1 MADEKNKVAEGNSA
15 ESAASKSVKKKTVK
29 KAAKKAVKK
38 KTVKKTAKKA
48 ATKKSV
54 KAAKPANGNGQKEK
68 AKIRLKDQATPQ
80 TTTASKVKVAPKAEK
95 DRLGLLSTL
104 SIFMLLII
112 GVWAIYSYMN
122 EQETATVEEIKA
134 EVVVSPAAA
143 PVAAPAP
150 EVLVVEEVIV
160 APVEEVS
167 APDTEKETAPVAEA
181 EVADEAVEATDAA
194 DQKDESKGFFEN
206 IFGRKDEP
214 STAEGSNDAA
224 ATAAETTQP
233 AADPMAMQ
241 DDPFGPPPGFYDN
254 TPPQGFGP
262 PPGFYD
268 DMPPQ
273 DFGPPQG
280 YGPPPGFYD
289 MPPMPEYDQGR
300 GW

>member
-1 MADEKNKVAEGNSA
+1 MADEENKVAVGNSA
-15 ESAASKSVKKKTVK
+15 KSPTPKS
-29 KAAKKAVKK
+29 VKK

-80 TTTASKVKVAPKAEK
+80 TTTASKVKVPPKTEK

-104 SIFMLLII
+104 AIFMLLII

-167 APDTEKETAPVAEA
+167 APDTVKETAPVAEA

-214 STAEGSNDAA
+214 STVEGSNDAA
-224 ATAAETTQP
+224 ATATAAETTQP